1 MKLYELSS
9 AYQQILEL
17 IEEGQELD
25 DTLES
30 LSDAIQV
37 KAENIA
43 KVITTLDAQSVVIK
57 DEEKRLYERRKSMEA
72 QVISLNG
79 YLETEL
85 RKCGIDKVKGQLFT
99 IAMQRNAP
107 SVEILDEA
115 LIPSEFIKT
124 ITNTSVD
131 KRLLLE
137 ALKENEIAGAT
148 LRQTESLRI
157 R

>member
-72 QVISLNG
+72 QVISLKG